1 MGKGKFDDAT
11 HEELYAMVAGG
22 QPKQINDAADALLKA
37 FTDINDLGGELQAHV
52 ERVKW
57 EGEGGEAFRKWGAEL
72 AKQTL
77 KLADYTL
84 KVGINI
90 GFAGQSLSEAK
101 SSMPAVEP
109 CYTDAAKEKA
119 RLDGVESNRQEAIK
133 AMERL
138 DSYYRT
144 VHTDV
149 AGLEAP
155 TFPALPPGL
164 TPWFKDYER
173 PDGASAPAGGTS
185 AGGGAG
191 GHRSMPIVGGVSGTA
206 GNGSSPAHLSG
217 EVRHGELGTAL
228 GIDRPAHTAIDSVT
242 LPSSPDT
249 ATSHV
254 VPRSP
259 ADGLGP
265 RGPVVPGPS
274 IPAMSYE
281 PQRGIEAP
289 RGPAVGR
296 PEKVSMPRPE
306 ALPRNGGK
314 DGIVGGMPARSGSQS
329 ATPRLPRGTVVGE
342 ERTVNGPQTGATTGP
357 RGVAGT
363 GARTGSTMG
372 MGGHPVGGSTLGPR
386 NGYAGRRLATEPGGT
401 AGGPRAPRE
410 GRSEFTQGG
419 SGLVRNQPP
428 GVMPHSGAN
437 SSGGSRRRSSSRPDY
452 LVEDEET
459 WTRGRGNVVPPVIE

>member
-90 GFAGQSLSEAK
+90 GFAGQSLSDAK
-101 SSMPAVEP
+101 AAIPAPEP
-109 CYTDAAKEKA
+109 CYADADKEKA
-119 RLDGVESNRQEAIK
+119 RLKGAESNRQEAINQ
-133 AMERL
+133 MERL

-149 AGLEAP
+149 AGLEEP
-155 TFPALPPGL
+155 KFPRLPDFAGNR
-164 TPWFKDYER
+164 DSYER
-173 PDGASAPAGGTS
+173 PDPASASTGGST
-185 AGGGAG
+185 GGSDGTQDVSLAT
-191 GHRSMPIVGGVSGTA
+191 GVSSGGSAQPSQSHHLGGDARGHA
-206 GNGSSPAHLSG
+206 GA
-217 EVRHGELGTAL
+217 AQAA
-228 GIDRPAHTAIDSVT
+228 DRPAHTAIDSSVLTPTPDSVT
-242 LPSSPDT
+242 RHPVPNLPVDRPD
-249 ATSHV
+249 
-254 VPRSP
+254 
-259 ADGLGP
+259 P
-265 RGPVVPGPS
+265 RGPVMPGPLV
-274 IPAMSYE
+274 PAMPSG
-281 PQRGIEAP
+281 PQRGIEVP
-289 RGPAVGR
+289 RTPAIGR
-296 PEKVSMPRPE
+296 PEQVSTPRPE
-306 ALPRNGGK
+306 GIPRAGGR

-329 ATPRLPRGTVVGE
+329 AVPRLPRGTVVGE
-342 ERTVNGPQTGATTGP
+342 ERTVNGPQAGTAAGP
-357 RGVAGT
+357 RGTAGAP
-363 GARTGSTMG
+363 GARTGGPMG
-372 MGGHPVGGSTLGPR
+372 MGGHPVGGGTPGPR

-401 AGGPRAPRE
+401 AGGLRAPRE

-419 SGLVRNQPP
+419 SGLVRSQPP
-428 GVMPHSGAN
+428 GVMPHSGVN
-437 SSGGSRRRSSSRPDY
+437 SSGSSRRRSSSRPDY

>member
-90 GFAGQSLSEAK
+90 GFAGQSLSDAK
-101 SSMPAVEP
+101 AVIPAPEP
-109 CYTDAAKEKA
+109 CYADADKEKA
-119 RLDGVESNRQEAIK
+119 RLKGAESNRQEAINQ
-133 AMERL
+133 MERL

-164 TPWFKDYER
+164 ITTPVNDLER
-173 PDGASAPAGGTS
+173 PDVASAAPGSVPTHGGMQEGS
-185 AGGGAG
+185 VRPGADGAG
-191 GHRSMPIVGGVSGTA
+191 TISSGPSLPSDEGRRGQPGA
-206 GNGSSPAHLSG
+206 A
-217 EVRHGELGTAL
+217 LGT
-228 GIDRPAHTAIDSVT
+228 DRPSHTAIDSVA
-242 LPSSPDT
+242 PPQAPDN
-249 ATSHV
+249 ATRHAV
-254 VPRSP
+254 TRLP
-259 ADGLGP
+259 ADIPDP
-265 RGPVVPGPS
+265 RGPAMPGPFV
-274 IPAMSYE
+274 PAMPSGW
-281 PQRGIEAP
+281 QRGIEGP
-289 RGPAVGR
+289 RGPAVGH
-296 PEKVSMPRPE
+296 PESVSVPRPE
-306 ALPRNGGK
+306 GIARAGGK
-314 DGIVGGMPARSGSQS
+314 DGIVGGTPVRSGGQS
-329 ATPRLPRGTVVGE
+329 AVPRLPRGTVVGE
-342 ERTVNGPQTGATTGP
+342 ERTVNGPQTGTTTGP
-357 RGVAGT
+357 RGVAGSP
-363 GARTGSTMG
+363 GARPGSPMG
-372 MGGHPVGGSTLGPR
+372 MGGHPVGGSTPGPR
-386 NGYAGRRLATEPGGT
+386 NGYVGRRLATEPGGT
-401 AGGPRAPRE
+401 AGGLRAPRE